1 MVSALQRFMVALVA
15 IAGFHGSAWAQTQ
28 MQSPTISL
36 SRGTL
41 DISGTMNADMLAA
54 VEQQD
59 WTKVA
64 QIRFMSHGGLT
75 EFSVPIARIFAKSG
89 KHIFLH
95 DDCSSACLDVLAI
108 RKNVTIEP
116 DTIVL
121 LHNTPSGQA
130 LTAQDYPKI
139 SAFLATMGKK
149 EEDWLTANGVDPRLL
164 LFSESQIV
172 PICVYA
178 PFDGE
183 QEAALNFA
191 TLIHFDAWAPRST
204 TLAHAGVQAAR
215 RWKQDSA
222 SIARN
227 MQARYP
233 QANLARLIAASE
245 PMMPSKDDMVRSLS
259 SIRKCP
265 AGPPRAFPMRPN
277 IPLVRKF

>member
-28 MQSPTISL
+28 MQSPTITL

-54 VEQQD
+54 VEKQD

-75 EFSVPIARIFAKSG
+75 DFSVPIARIFAKSG
-89 KHIFLH
+89 KPILLH

-139 SAFLATMGKK
+139 SAFLANMGKK

-178 PFDGE
+178 PFDGK

-191 TLIHFDAWAPRST
+191 TLIHFDAWAPRDT
-204 TLAHAGVQAAR
+204 TLADAGVRAAR
-215 RWKQDSA
+215 GWKQTPA
-222 SIARN
+222 SVIRN
-227 MQARYP
+227 MQERYP
-233 QANLARLIAASE
+233 KANLTRLLAASE
-245 PMMPSKDDMVRSLS
+245 PKMPSKADIVRGLS
-259 SIRKCP
+259 SVRKCP
-265 AGPPRAFPMRPN
+265 ALPPATFNVRPRTT
-277 IPLVRKF
+277 ILRKL